1 MTLRNDATASLT
13 PRQHEILSLAAK
25 GLTNADIAGVLDIS
39 PGTVKVH
46 MAAIY
51 RLLDV
56 SNRTEAAL
64 VLRAEQAA
72 ANDAPSQGNAIAVLP
87 FDLFSEGDEDAHFAD
102 GLVEEI
108 ITRLSRWQWFPV
120 IARQSCFAFKRQ
132 TNDIRKVGTELG
144 AAYVVEGSVRHSKDT
159 VRVTAQLIDAR
170 RNAHLWAETFDGPRS
185 DIFSVQDDI
194 ARSVAAA
201 IHPEMWRSEIRQAR
215 SQHPLDV
222 DAWQM
227 GMGGLGQIE
236 VRDEAACRKGLALAA
251 RALEL
256 DPECLA
262 AAYAMAQGNYLQ
274 LVFQWTTDPMGCAQ
288 AVVQYAALCKRI
300 APDDPYS
307 FIADGTACMLRGDID
322 AAIEQLENAT
332 KRNPSSARAYSFLGQ
347 LLGMRG
353 DPDAGIECLE
363 QAIALSPHDSAKWAM
378 LAAIGICHY
387 GAGRLDQCCHYLHR
401 AADIRDDE
409 TLVWSMMASAAAT
422 AGWQDEAEAALAELL
437 RVQPGFTIEG
447 FRLVGGAMLPAYL
460 ERFEAGLRKA
470 GFTDPG

>member
-1 MTLRNDATASLT
+1 MTEPNAVAVALT
-13 PRQHEILSLAAK
+13 PRQQEILNLAAK
-25 GLTNADIAGVLDIS
+25 GLTNADIASLLEIA

-64 VLRAEQAA
+64 VLRAGQVAGREE
-72 ANDAPSQGNAIAVLP
+72 PSQGTAIAVLP
-87 FDLFSEGDEDAHFAD
+87 FDLFSEGDADAHLAD

-120 IARQSCFAFKRQ
+120 IARQSCFAFKNQ
-132 TNDIRKVGTELG
+132 TNDIRQVGAELG
-144 AAYVVEGSVRHSKDT
+144 AAYVVEGSVRHSEDQ

-170 RNAHLWAETFDGPRS
+170 RNVHLWAETFDGPRS
-185 DIFSVQDDI
+185 DIFSVQDEI

-201 IHPEMWRSEIRQAR
+201 IHPEMVRSEMRLAR
-215 SQHPLDV
+215 SQHPQDV

-236 VRDEAACRKGLALAA
+236 QREEPACRKGLALAA

-262 AAYAMAQGNYLQ
+262 AAYAIAQGNYLQ
-274 LVFQWTTDPMGCAQ
+274 LVFQWTSDPMGCAQ
-288 AVVQYAALCKRI
+288 AVVEYAARCKHI

-322 AAIEQLENAT
+322 AAIEQLESAT
-332 KRNPSSARAYSFLGQ
+332 KRNPSSARAFSFLGQ

-387 GAGRLDQCCHYLHR
+387 GAGRLEQCCHYLHR
-401 AADIRDDE
+401 AADIRDNE
-409 TLVWSMMASAAAT
+409 TLIWSMLASAAAT

-437 RVQPGFTIEG
+437 RVQPEFTLEG
-447 FRLVGGAMLPAYL
+447 FRLVGGSMLPAYL
-460 ERFEAGLRKA
+460 ERFESGLCKA
-470 GFTDPG
+470 GFSDPV